1 MRFFLKKIFG
11 FLFTSLLLFV
21 GLIILFNHNSLI
33 QEELNRDYL
42 QGYIN
47 TLNRIKVYPN
57 SKIIFVGGSNLGF
70 GLNSKEIEDKI
81 GIKTFNFGVH
91 GGIGIKKPIEDL
103 RPFLKEGDVVIV
115 SPEYSNFDLENYGD
129 AKFYLSFL
137 DGIDIS
143 DFHSYDYFLRTFPF
157 VGYTVKSVLLKNVL
171 PKNDDSYNSS
181 WFNSN
186 GDVVEHHRRK
196 TKKIINF
203 SEERELPDDRR
214 KLNEL
219 KGFLDKTIEGAEY
232 FFIPP
237 VTFEGRFSK
246 DEERL
251 LNDILSE
258 SFGDRF
264 PLLINELT
272 FKKEYFFD
280 TTYHLNLEGKVLR
293 TQILLG
299 FLEELFQKN

>member
-11 FLFTSLLLFV
+11 FLFTLLLLFV

-33 QEELNRDYL
+33 QEELNRNYL
-42 QGYIN
+42 QGYIK

-70 GLNSKEIEDKI
+70 GLDSKEIEDKI
-81 GIKTFNFGVH
+81 GIKTFNFGVN
-91 GGIGIKKPIEDL
+91 GGIGIRRPIEDL
-103 RPFLKEGDVVIV
+103 RPFLNKGDVVIV
-115 SPEYSNFDLENYGD
+115 SPEYSNFDLENYSD
-129 AKFYLSFL
+129 VKFHVSFL

-143 DFHSYDYFLRTFPF
+143 DFHSYDYFLQTFPF
-157 VGYTVKSVLLKNVL
+157 VKNTVKSVFLR
-171 PKNDDSYNSS
+171 NDDSYNSS

-186 GDVVEHHRRK
+186 GDVVGHHQRK

-219 KGFLDKTIEGAEY
+219 KDFLDKNIEVADY
-232 FFIPP
+232 LFIPP
-237 VTFEGRFSK
+237 VTFEGRFSN

-299 FLEELFQKN
+299 FLEEFLQKY